1 MDERDD
7 SAVKSRRPS
16 GLRSFGLRSILVRTA
31 VLSWVVVTL
40 ALSVFIGII
49 IPYQEG
55 ILEGQL
61 KSTAEV
67 VATSIDQVTV
77 SSIVVEDYS
86 SVIEH
91 CLKVVGERPEV
102 LYLVITRRGGFSL
115 VHRPD
120 GWSYQQLEEWWQPE
134 EERPSGLLM
143 DSELVGQEVYHFS
156 YPFSYSGIDW
166 GWIHIGL
173 SLAQFQE
180 DRRVIYTQTIALGL
194 VCMLAASLV
203 ALFFARRVSR
213 PIRQLHE
220 VTERIAAGELEAR
233 AEIATGDE
241 VEGLAASF
249 NRMTEALR
257 KSHVE
262 LEIRV
267 EERTAELRATNV
279 RLLTEIQE
287 RQRAE
292 EAQQMAERELEEQ
305 RSLRLRSDRLRSL
318 GEMAAGIAHE
328 LNQPLVGVRGLAEHI
343 LIGIERGWELDEET
357 LQERMKS
364 VVEQADRMVHIIEH
378 VRRFAREAGKTK
390 VEEVQVNGAVEAG
403 LEMLE
408 AQFRA
413 HGLGLEA
420 ELAEGLPTVVVNA
433 YSLEEVVLNLL
444 SNARDAVQAQRG
456 LGGDGFVPEVVVR
469 SLMGDPGWVQVEV
482 EDNGTGIPTEN
493 VQRVFDPFFT
503 TKDPDRGT
511 GLGCRSRGLSSRSSA
526 GVWSSDRSRAKGRRR
541 PSLCRRLN
549 RWVIEFYRIQRQQKE
564 RVRSMSLRV
573 LLVDDEEI
581 VRQTIGDY
589 MSECGYQVETAV
601 DGYQALEVLQR
612 QACDVALIDVR
623 MPGMDGLELLARARQ
638 MHPEM
643 SMIVITGHGD
653 PEMESQAREQKAA
666 GFLIKPVNLR
676 QLDGL
681 LQQLESPAH
690 S

>member
-1 MDERDD
+1 MDKRNDN
-7 SAVKSRRPS
+7 AVKSRRPS

-102 LYLVITRRGGFSL
+102 LYLVITRKGGFSL
-115 VHRPD
+115 VHRAD

-134 EERPSGLLM
+134 GERPPGLLM

-262 LEIRV
+262 LEMRV

-292 EAQQMAERELEEQ
+292 EAQQTAERELEEQ

-343 LIGIERGWELDEET
+343 LIAMERGWVLDEET

-364 VVEQADRMVHIIEH
+364 VVEQADRMAHIIEH

-456 LGGDGFVPEVVVR
+456 QKGDGFVPEVVVR

-482 EDNGTGIPTEN
+482 EDNGTGISTEN

-511 GLGCRSRGLSSRSSA
+511 GLGLSISRSIIEEF
-526 GVWSSDRSRAKGRRR
+526 GGRLELRSEPGEGTKVII
-541 PSLCRRLN
+541 SLPA
-549 RWVIEFYRIQRQQKE
+549 VEQMGEFYRI
-564 RVRSMSLRV
+564 
-573 LLVDDEEI
+573 
-581 VRQTIGDY
+581 
-589 MSECGYQVETAV
+589 
-601 DGYQALEVLQR
+601 
-612 QACDVALIDVR
+612 
-623 MPGMDGLELLARARQ
+623 
-638 MHPEM
+638 
-643 SMIVITGHGD
+643 
-653 PEMESQAREQKAA
+653 
-666 GFLIKPVNLR
+666 
-676 QLDGL
+676 
-681 LQQLESPAH
+681 
-690 S
+690 

>member
-1 MDERDD
+1 
-7 SAVKSRRPS
+7 
-16 GLRSFGLRSILVRTA
+16 
-31 VLSWVVVTL
+31 
-40 ALSVFIGII
+40 
-49 IPYQEG
+49 
-55 ILEGQL
+55 
-61 KSTAEV
+61 
-67 VATSIDQVTV
+67 
-77 SSIVVEDYS
+77 
-86 SVIEH
+86 
-91 CLKVVGERPEV
+91 
-102 LYLVITRRGGFSL
+102 
-115 VHRPD
+115 
-120 GWSYQQLEEWWQPE
+120 
-134 EERPSGLLM
+134 
-143 DSELVGQEVYHFS
+143 
-156 YPFSYSGIDW
+156 
-166 GWIHIGL
+166 
-173 SLAQFQE
+173 
-180 DRRVIYTQTIALGL
+180 
-194 VCMLAASLV
+194 
-203 ALFFARRVSR
+203 VSR

-511 GLGCRSRGLSSRSSA
+511 GLGLSVSRSI
-526 GVWSSDRSRAKGRRR
+526 
-541 PSLCRRLN
+541 
-549 RWVIEFYRIQRQQKE
+549 IEEF
-564 RVRSMSLRV
+564 
-573 LLVDDEEI
+573 
-581 VRQTIGDY
+581 G
-589 MSECGYQVETAV
+589 G
-601 DGYQALEVLQR
+601 
-612 QACDVALIDVR
+612 
-623 MPGMDGLELLARARQ
+623 GLELRSEPGEGTKATISLPAVEQ
-638 MHPEM
+638 M
-643 SMIVITGHGD
+643 GD
-653 PEMESQAREQKAA
+653 
-666 GFLIKPVNLR
+666 
-676 QLDGL
+676 
-681 LQQLESPAH
+681 
-690 S
+690 

>member
-456 LGGDGFVPEVVVR
+456 QKGDGFVPEVVVR

-511 GLGCRSRGLSSRSSA
+511 GLGLSVSRSI
-526 GVWSSDRSRAKGRRR
+526 
-541 PSLCRRLN
+541 
-549 RWVIEFYRIQRQQKE
+549 IEEF
-564 RVRSMSLRV
+564 
-573 LLVDDEEI
+573 
-581 VRQTIGDY
+581 G
-589 MSECGYQVETAV
+589 G
-601 DGYQALEVLQR
+601 
-612 QACDVALIDVR
+612 
-623 MPGMDGLELLARARQ
+623 GLELRSEPGEGTKATISLPAVEQ
-638 MHPEM
+638 M
-643 SMIVITGHGD
+643 GD
-653 PEMESQAREQKAA
+653 
-666 GFLIKPVNLR
+666 
-676 QLDGL
+676 
-681 LQQLESPAH
+681 
-690 S
+690 

>member
-1 MDERDD
+1 MDKRNDN
-7 SAVKSRRPS
+7 AVKSRRPS

-292 EAQQMAERELEEQ
+292 EAQQTAERELEEQ

-511 GLGCRSRGLSSRSSA
+511 GLGLSVSRSI
-526 GVWSSDRSRAKGRRR
+526 
-541 PSLCRRLN
+541 
-549 RWVIEFYRIQRQQKE
+549 IEEF
-564 RVRSMSLRV
+564 
-573 LLVDDEEI
+573 
-581 VRQTIGDY
+581 G
-589 MSECGYQVETAV
+589 G
-601 DGYQALEVLQR
+601 
-612 QACDVALIDVR
+612 
-623 MPGMDGLELLARARQ
+623 GLELRSEPGEGTKATISLPAVEQ
-638 MHPEM
+638 M
-643 SMIVITGHGD
+643 GD
-653 PEMESQAREQKAA
+653 
-666 GFLIKPVNLR
+666 
-676 QLDGL
+676 
-681 LQQLESPAH
+681 
-690 S
+690 

>member
-292 EAQQMAERELEEQ
+292 EAQQTAERELEEQ

-511 GLGCRSRGLSSRSSA
+511 GLGLSVSRSI
-526 GVWSSDRSRAKGRRR
+526 
-541 PSLCRRLN
+541 
-549 RWVIEFYRIQRQQKE
+549 IEEF
-564 RVRSMSLRV
+564 
-573 LLVDDEEI
+573 
-581 VRQTIGDY
+581 G
-589 MSECGYQVETAV
+589 G
-601 DGYQALEVLQR
+601 
-612 QACDVALIDVR
+612 
-623 MPGMDGLELLARARQ
+623 GLELRSEPGEGTKATISLPAVEQ
-638 MHPEM
+638 M
-643 SMIVITGHGD
+643 GD
-653 PEMESQAREQKAA
+653 
-666 GFLIKPVNLR
+666 
-676 QLDGL
+676 
-681 LQQLESPAH
+681 
-690 S
+690 